1 MSFEKNEP
9 KAFISQETKAILFQL
24 NHDSV
29 LNLNDPKLFGSQ
41 IIKEKF
47 LVEQPHWKYEQL
59 IQKKQ
64 GQFYS
69 EIIITRT
76 TILITSWF
84 CHRWKLFQANYGFI
98 WIT

>member
-59 IQKKQ
+59 IQKK
-64 GQFYS
+64 
-69 EIIITRT
+69 
-76 TILITSWF
+76 
-84 CHRWKLFQANYGFI
+84 
-98 WIT
+98 

>member
-47 LVEQPHWKYEQL
+47 LVEQPH
-59 IQKKQ
+59 
-64 GQFYS
+64 
-69 EIIITRT
+69 
-76 TILITSWF
+76 
-84 CHRWKLFQANYGFI
+84 
-98 WIT
+98 